1 MVALYCCDF
10 FSQFIIIEYHNI
22 THFPQVRGKSLN
34 IMTQYVK
41 ITSEK
46 QFYYF
51 MVSITL
57 LVYLRLALQWMNR
70 LKEQTDAAQVFEFVS
85 K

>member
-1 MVALYCCDF
+1 
-10 FSQFIIIEYHNI
+10 
-22 THFPQVRGKSLN
+22 
-34 IMTQYVK
+34 MTQYVK
-41 ITSEK
+41 IISGK

-51 MVSITL
+51 MVSIIL

-70 LKEQTDAAQVFEFVS
+70 LKEQTDAAQVFQFVS

>member
-1 MVALYCCDF
+1 MVALYCCNF
-10 FSQFIIIEYHNI
+10 FSRFIIIEYYNI

-41 ITSEK
+41 IISGK

-51 MVSITL
+51 MVSIIL

>member
-1 MVALYCCDF
+1 
-10 FSQFIIIEYHNI
+10 
-22 THFPQVRGKSLN
+22 
-34 IMTQYVK
+34 MTQDVK

-46 QFYYF
+46 QFCYF

-57 LVYLRLALQWMNR
+57 LVYLRLALQWMNW